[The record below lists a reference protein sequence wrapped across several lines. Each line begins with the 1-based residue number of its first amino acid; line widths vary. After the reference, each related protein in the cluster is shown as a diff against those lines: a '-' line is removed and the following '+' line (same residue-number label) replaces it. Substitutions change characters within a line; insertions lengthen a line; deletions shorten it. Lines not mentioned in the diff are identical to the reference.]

1 VDMRIHASRHRGFTV
16 VEVLVATFV
25 LGIVA
30 TALMQATVSLERSL
44 RAAGQFDYASRELDN
59 LLERFVHLP
68 WEEITSEA
76 GGGMQLPSSVTERLP
91 AAKLESFVMD
101 DSFDAKRITMKLRWR
116 SRTGEPTRPV
126 TLTTWVFRA
135 AEEIP

>member
-1 VDMRIHASRHRGFTV
+1 MRVRTNRHRGFTV

-30 TALMQATVSLERSL
+30 TALMQATVSLERSR

-68 WEEITSEA
+68 WEEITEETVD
-76 GGGMQLPSSVTERLP
+76 GWQLPDELMERLP
-91 AAKLESFVMD
+91 AVTLEAVVASDTVATE
-101 DSFDAKRITMKLRWR
+101 AKRIVMKLRWR
-116 SRTGEPTRPV
+116 SRTGELTRPV

-135 AEEIP
+135 TEEIP